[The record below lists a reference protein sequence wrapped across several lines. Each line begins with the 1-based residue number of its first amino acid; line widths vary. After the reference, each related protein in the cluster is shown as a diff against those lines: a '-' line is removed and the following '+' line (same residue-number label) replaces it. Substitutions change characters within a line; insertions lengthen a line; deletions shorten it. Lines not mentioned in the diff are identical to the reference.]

1 MIFLITAAI
10 VVIVIT
16 SLGYSSAAST
26 NLPDGDDLKSA
37 KTRLIWISTVGW
49 LTVIAILIVTVYL
62 MVEGSGYVESE
73 VVMYVVLFIILAL
86 LSFSSWL
93 NITATKLISNST
105 EYKTSTSRTS
115 KINVAYQ
122 DAYMASA
129 LSLGTILALVLS
141 LLSYYSG
148 RWSVDMFYNGG
159 YGGGGYGRGYGGGGY
174 GGGESEGMLEGEG
187 GGEGIEALGEEGA
200 LLA

>member
-37 KTRLIWISTVGW
+37 KTRLVWISTVGW

-148 RWSVDMFYNGG
+148 RWSVDMYYGGYGGG
-159 YGGGGYGRGYGGGGY
+159 YGGGGYRGGE
-174 GGGESEGMLEGEG
+174 ESEGGLEGES
-187 GGEGIEALGEEGA
+187 GEVEALGEEGA

>member
-26 NLPDGDDLKSA
+26 NLPNAADLTSA
-37 KTRLIWISTVGW
+37 KSKLVWISTVGW
-49 LTVIAILIVTVYL
+49 ITVIAIIAVTIYL
-62 MVEGSGYVESE
+62 MVEGSGFIESE

-93 NITATKLISNST
+93 NITATKIISNST

-115 KINVAYQ
+115 KINVSYQ

-148 RWSVDMFYNGG
+148 RWSVNQFYDGG
-159 YGGGGYGRGYGGGGY
+159 YGGGYRRGYGGQ
-174 GGGESEGMLEGEG
+174 EGALEGES
-187 GGEGIEALGEEGA
+187 GEVEAEAEEGA